1 MPDSAL
7 LPLANASLTFQVA
20 GVGVVTDP
28 TTGNVSPDVTNVGYT
43 AFLKAVN
50 VDPVVFPGV
59 DAGGVVYEGY
69 VVKPEKAVVAG
80 VGDMLDSRVGVGT
93 TGVLK
98 FGSAAAVE
106 FEVLR
111 ARLGYG
117 DTGVLGAQLSAL
129 LGTKITLLAQLG

>member
-1 MPDSAL
+1 MPNSAL
-7 LPLANASLTFQVA
+7 LPLANAFVTFEVA
-20 GVGVVTDP
+20 GAGVVTDP
-28 TTGNVSPDVTNVGYT
+28 TTGNVLPDVTNLGYT

-69 VVKPEKAVVAG
+69 VVKPEEGVVAG

-93 TGVLK
+93 QGRLR
-98 FGSAAAVE
+98 FGTAAAVE

-129 LGTKITLLAQLG
+129 LGTKITLLAQVV